1 MKVAIFW
8 HTGMKLKWPIFLTLP
23 TLLLLLVSLIPIKL
37 NRLEASETPI
47 YLSPVPG
54 AALVPIKS
62 PIVVRF
68 NQPIDP
74 ASLNQYA
81 GQANHIDPLF
91 EVVGSKSGPH
101 TGTVRLAQDS
111 RTLLFTPSQPFATD
125 ETVSV
130 LIGDQLK
137 SENQGKLL
145 GTAFQFT
152 TSSLSSAAQ
161 RRLVDRHNTMLGPE
175 QRLGMTGLENPP
187 QTRIDT
193 TQTSKDLDS
202 ERLQEVRRTAD
213 HYVTLPADYP
223 TISITTNLEDK
234 ADGYLFLSNF
244 TVDWTAFDFSRSIPY
259 LLILDSDG
267 EPVFHQRMPL
277 ITADFKTHGNGL
289 LSYYVGGSGEFTV
302 MNNSYEIVDTWRGV
316 GYGADIHEFLMLP
329 NGNVIIMIYD
339 FQQLDM
345 SQYVEGGDP
354 NATVV
359 GLILQEIDAERNLL
373 FQWRSWDHFEFTDS
387 HVDLTSDNVD
397 YVHGNS
403 IEVDTDGNWIISSR
417 GLDEITKIN
426 RQTGAIMWRLGGK
439 RNQFLFEP
447 SQGEPFLEQH
457 DARRLENGNLQLFDN
472 RSQTGPYARAVE
484 YELDEV
490 NMVARRVWAYQ
501 EPAARGSLAMGSARR
516 LDNGNTLI
524 GWGSMYPSVSEVD
537 PNGQVQF
544 ELSFQQHN
552 EPGNLIITNSYRA
565 FKLPWEGNPTWPP
578 TIVEQSESEESVTV
592 YYSWNGATDTL
603 LYNIYSGPTPDTM
616 VYRGNQ
622 LATGFETSTS
632 LPATADNCYIAVE
645 PVDRNQNIGPR
656 SAMLFGLHCLTEKIY
671 VPLSLTP
678 RQDGPG
684 NPLGP

>member
-1 MKVAIFW
+1 MTKGIFC
-8 HTGMKLKWPIFLTLP
+8 HTDVKLKWLIFLILALS
-23 TLLLLLVSLIPIKL
+23 LLLLLASIPL
-37 NRLEASETPI
+37 RSSRVEASETPI
-47 YLSPVPG
+47 YLSPLPG
-54 AALVPIKS
+54 AALIPLES

-68 NQPIDP
+68 DRPVNPNSVNPPLSTTDE
-74 ASLNQYA
+74 
-81 GQANHIDPLF
+81 IDPLF
-91 EVVGSKSGPH
+91 VVTGSKSGPH
-101 TGTVRLAQDS
+101 TGTVRLAQD
-111 RTLLFTPSQPFATD
+111 RHTVLYTPDTPFATD

-130 LIGDQLK
+130 VIHDRLRSDDQTELK
-137 SENQGKLL
+137 GA
-145 GTAFQFT
+145 AFQFT
-152 TSSLSSAAQ
+152 TSSLSPIAQ
-161 RRLVDRHNTMLGPE
+161 RRLVDLHTNTLGPG
-175 QRLGMTGLENPP
+175 RPDASNTGEFSLHELS
-187 QTRIDT
+187 QEAKSSDG
-193 TQTSKDLDS
+193 TSV
-202 ERLQEVRRTAD
+202 QAVRRTAD

-223 TISITTNLEDK
+223 TISVTTNLDNK
-234 ADGYLFLSNF
+234 GDGYLFLSNF
-244 TVDWTAFDFSRSIPY
+244 TVDWTAFDFSRSRPY

-277 ITADFKTHGNGL
+277 IAADFKTHGNGL

-302 MNNSYEIVDTWRGV
+302 MNDAYEIVDTWRGV
-316 GYGADIHEFLMLP
+316 GFGADIHEFLMLP

-339 FQQLDM
+339 FQQIDM
-345 SQYVEGGDP
+345 SQHVEGGDP

-359 GLILQEIDAERNLL
+359 GLVLQEIDADRNLL

-426 RQTGAIMWRLGGK
+426 RQTGAVMWRLGGK

-447 SQGEPFLEQH
+447 AAGEPFLEQH
-457 DARRLENGNLQLFDN
+457 DARRLPNGNLQLFDN
-472 RSQTGPYARAVE
+472 RTQTGPYARAVE
-484 YELDEV
+484 YQLDEV
-490 NMVARRVWAYQ
+490 NMVARRVWEYRA
-501 EPAARGSLAMGSARR
+501 PAANGSLAMGSARR

-524 GWGSMYPSVSEVD
+524 GWGSMYPSVTEVD
-537 PNGQVQF
+537 SSGQVQF

-552 EPGNLIITNSYRA
+552 EPGSLIITNSYRA

-578 TIVEQSESEESVTV
+578 TIVEQSEGEDLVTV

-603 LYNIYSGPTPDTM
+603 LYNIYAGPTPDAL

-632 LPATADNCYIAVE
+632 LPATPDNCYIAVE
-645 PVDRNQNIGPR
+645 PVDLEQNVGPR
-656 SAMLFGLHCLTEKIY
+656 SDILFGLHCLTEKIY
-671 VPLSLTP
+671 IPFSMTP
-678 RQDGPG
+678 AVAGPG